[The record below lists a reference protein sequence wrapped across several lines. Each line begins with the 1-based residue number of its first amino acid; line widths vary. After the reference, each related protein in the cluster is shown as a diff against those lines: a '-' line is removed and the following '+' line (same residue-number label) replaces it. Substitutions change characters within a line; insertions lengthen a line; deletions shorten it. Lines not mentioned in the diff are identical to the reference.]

1 MNEHCGE
8 ACVVNKA
15 VPLQGEPG
23 NRTLSRGASEPI
35 KESDIQR
42 QTRIVV
48 IITNLI
54 FSGFPQ
60 DLVSLEPVI
69 FSHQSIVIHTAI
81 LHDIL
86 FNLYILLSVTL
97 LGLYTVIIHVYYS
110 IVFFQ
115 FHWQLIALLNISYLY
130 CFFSLLDLYTA
141 HLLYLLGLG
150 IYNYLVIWYFEKK
163 KIEKLGKNF
172 CLQTSPFSL
181 MAGNWI
187 DSEIG
192 ATLLVPSLLLLN
204 LIAACIHKHLHYHH
218 LLDCT

>member
-48 IITNLI
+48 IIITNLI

-110 IVFFQ
+110 IVCYQ
-115 FHWQLIALLNISYLY
+115 FH
-130 CFFSLLDLYTA
+130 
-141 HLLYLLGLG
+141 
-150 IYNYLVIWYFEKK
+150 
-163 KIEKLGKNF
+163 
-172 CLQTSPFSL
+172 
-181 MAGNWI
+181 
-187 DSEIG
+187 
-192 ATLLVPSLLLLN
+192 
-204 LIAACIHKHLHYHH
+204 
-218 LLDCT
+218 